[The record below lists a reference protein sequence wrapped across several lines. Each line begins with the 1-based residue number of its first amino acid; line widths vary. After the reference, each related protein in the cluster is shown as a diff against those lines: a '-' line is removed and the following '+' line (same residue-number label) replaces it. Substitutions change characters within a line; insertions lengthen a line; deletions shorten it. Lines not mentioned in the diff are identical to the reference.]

1 MGTRHLI
8 LVFYQ
13 GDYHIAQY
21 GQLDGYPSGEGVRIL
36 EFASTSNNLTML
48 KFSISKGLL
57 YTPTNEQ
64 LQAWKAQA
72 FDLGQERQHQVLTNP
87 ASVNWEEHRKYPMEV
102 VCPSIAAHI
111 SAGILQL
118 VANSADPVPIV
129 KHLDFIADLLYCEW
143 AYVLDLDEHVL
154 EVYCPGARPIEGL
167 ESSRFDAL
175 ECVKKLEKKGI
186 TMVAKF
192 KLDELPDADEFVR
205 RCNGGSDDSD

>member
-8 LVFYQ
+8 LVFYK

-143 AYVLDLDEHVL
+143 AYVVRNYIRSACSQGLLTCRIEARSGRTRSRGVL
-154 EVYCPGARPIEGL
+154 PWRQVDRRLGEQPLRCARMCQEAGKEG
-167 ESSRFDAL
+167 
-175 ECVKKLEKKGI
+175 
-186 TMVAKF
+186 
-192 KLDELPDADEFVR
+192 
-205 RCNGGSDDSD
+205 NHYGG